1 LAARARPEL
10 DAEGVLLIAG
20 LGRRLCPLVTADGRS
35 LPMTRGSPS
44 GTTISKSSPSMILSS
59 SMCLPSQ
66 FLIGRGLGFKEPA
79 SVPLIGRDVEEAAL
93 GGLDVEEETMVR
105 CCG

>member
-1 LAARARPEL
+1 
-10 DAEGVLLIAG
+10 
-20 LGRRLCPLVTADGRS
+20 
-35 LPMTRGSPS
+35 
-44 GTTISKSSPSMILSS
+44 MILSS